1 MKLAHV
7 LAAVAILG
15 MVGFASAANKGKKD
29 KGDSAGLHGTV
40 VSTDA
45 TAKTITIKAKTGD
58 VTVTTDDKTSF
69 TVNGN
74 AGTLADVAAGMM
86 IEVQPATGV
95 ATKVVAKTAPVKGGK
110 GGHKGNK

>member
-29 KGDSAGLHGTV
+29 KGASAGLHGTV

-45 TAKTITIKAKTGD
+45 TAKTITIKAKSGE
-58 VTVTTDDKTSF
+58 VTVTTDDNTSF
-69 TVNGN
+69 TVNGK
-74 AGTLADVAAGMM
+74 AGALTDVTAGMM
-86 IEVQPATGV
+86 IEVQPATGT

-110 GGHKGNK
+110 GKKKGNN